1 MRENKSE
8 SANLDASASLAEL
21 NKQGNAPQDN
31 TQHAPP
37 QQDNTQHDPSKGYS
51 GEATAEHS
59 ASHPNHNPHH
69 NPHSLSLS
77 LGYYAVGELSIGR
90 RENALYAYR
99 LLNEIEKNEMRWRL
113 GRAFCALEL
122 NFLDEA
128 RSVLENMQ
136 PNEKQQDN
144 DEELQKLLERCLL
157 RLEYM
162 QKQQEKNPNVGQS
175 PNKTLN
181 QASTQSAKSQPE
193 SSSNSKVIPFP
204 NSPNAKAT
212 TQKATA

>member
-99 LLNEIEKNEMRWRL
+99 LLNEIEKNEMRWKL
-113 GRAFCALEL
+113 GRAFCALE
-122 NFLDEA
+122 
-128 RSVLENMQ
+128 
-136 PNEKQQDN
+136 
-144 DEELQKLLERCLL
+144 LERCLL

-175 PNKTLN
+175 PSRTLSKSLH
-181 QASTQSAKSQPE
+181 QTSTQSAKSQPE